1 MNSENSTASHPSTL
15 IVNLVDNLG
24 LLTSFRNQAKK
35 AIFFLQKCA
44 FTTIL
49 YTTDNLSSPFCSNT
63 FTYFNIFQFFAVI
76 VGPS

>member
-35 AIFFLQKCA
+35 AIFSCKNVLLPPFYTLLTTSVAHFVATLLLISIFSSFLQ
-44 FTTIL
+44 L
-49 YTTDNLSSPFCSNT
+49 L
-63 FTYFNIFQFFAVI
+63 
-76 VGPS
+76 